1 MNNIKLLNKGEKI
14 MAQKVSKKYSLNI
27 QGVISF
33 DEDGKA
39 YVSVEDRG
47 DFELDELLRDFN
59 DKECKISVNYDEDY
73 VPIEVD
79 EETGEVI

>member
-1 MNNIKLLNKGEKI
+1 

-27 QGVISF
+27 QGVVSV

-39 YVSVEDRG
+39 FVSVEDRG
-47 DFELDELLRDFN
+47 DFKIDELLKDF
-59 DKECKISVNYDEDY
+59 DGKECKISVNYDEDY

-79 EETGEVI
+79 PETGEVI

>member
-1 MNNIKLLNKGEKI
+1 

-33 DEDGKA
+33 DENGKV

-73 VPIEVD
+73 VPVEVD

>member
-1 MNNIKLLNKGEKI
+1 
-14 MAQKVSKKYSLNI
+14 MAQRVSRKYSLNI
-27 QGVISF
+27 NGVISF

-47 DFELDELLRDFN
+47 DFELDELLKDFN

-73 VPIEVD
+73 VPVEVD

>member
-1 MNNIKLLNKGEKI
+1 
-14 MAQKVSKKYSLNI
+14 MAQKVLKKYSLNI

-47 DFELDELLRDFN
+47 DFELDELLKDF
-59 DKECKISVNYDEDY
+59 DGKECKISCAYDEDY
-73 VPIEVD
+73 TEPEVD
-79 EETGEVI
+79 EETVEVI

>member
-1 MNNIKLLNKGEKI
+1 
-14 MAQKVSKKYSLNI
+14 MAQKVSRKYSLNI
-27 QGVISF
+27 NGVISF
-33 DEDGKA
+33 DENGKA

-73 VPIEVD
+73 VPVEVD

>member
-1 MNNIKLLNKGEKI
+1 

-39 YVSVEDRG
+39 YVSVDDRG
-47 DFELDELLRDFN
+47 DFELDELIRDFN

>member
-1 MNNIKLLNKGEKI
+1 
-14 MAQKVSKKYSLNI
+14 MAQKVSKKYSLNSN
-27 QGVISF
+27 GVISF

>member
-1 MNNIKLLNKGEKI
+1 MVKKK
-14 MAQKVSKKYSLNI
+14 KKKYSLNI
-27 QGVISF
+27 NGVISF

>member
-1 MNNIKLLNKGEKI
+1 

-27 QGVISF
+27 QGVIGI
-33 DEDGKA
+33 DEDGRA

-47 DFELDELLRDFN
+47 DFEIDELLKDFN

-73 VPIEVD
+73 VPIKVD
-79 EETGEVI
+79 PETGEVIE

>member
-1 MNNIKLLNKGEKI
+1 
-14 MAQKVSKKYSLNI
+14 MAQRVSKKYSLNI

-73 VPIEVD
+73 IPIEVD

>member
-1 MNNIKLLNKGEKI
+1 

-27 QGVISF
+27 QGVIGF
-33 DEDGKA
+33 DEDGKV

-73 VPIEVD
+73 VPDEVD
-79 EETGEVI
+79 EETGEAI

>member
-1 MNNIKLLNKGEKI
+1 
-14 MAQKVSKKYSLNI
+14 MAQKVSRKYSLNVN
-27 QGVISF
+27 GVISF

-73 VPIEVD
+73 IPIEVD

>member
-1 MNNIKLLNKGEKI
+1 
-14 MAQKVSKKYSLNI
+14 MAQKVSRKYSLNVN
-27 QGVISF
+27 GVISF
-33 DEDGKA
+33 DENGKA

>member
-1 MNNIKLLNKGEKI
+1 

-27 QGVISF
+27 QGVVSI

-39 YVSVEDRG
+39 FVSVEDRG
-47 DFELDELLRDFN
+47 DFEIDELLKDF
-59 DKECKISVNYDEDY
+59 DGKECKISVNYDEDY

-79 EETGEVI
+79 PETGELI